1 MFETTFGFILLAISS
16 ALYIVSQSAKMEY
29 II

>member
-16 ALYIVSQSAKMEY
+16 VLYIVSQSAKMEY

>member
-1 MFETTFGFILLAISS
+1 MFETTLGFIMLAISS
-16 ALYIVSQSAKMEY
+16 VLYIISQSAKIEY

>member
-1 MFETTFGFILLAISS
+1 MFETTFGFIMLVISS
-16 ALYIVSQSAKMEY
+16 VLYIVSQSAKMEY